1 MPVVD
6 TEPIVNDDFEGD
18 GTITSWAGDDCGMNT
33 TFSNPYVDALNGSDT
48 VLEYNDTGGQYANVR
63 FDVTTDFDLT
73 AKAKFTLKIY
83 VPSSSVSGSQT
94 NQISLKLQDA
104 DANPWERQSE
114 IIKVIALDTW
124 QEVTFDFENDE
135 VAGISNPLS
144 ITNFSRVVLQVNSE
158 NNTDAVIAYID
169 DFNYFK

>member
-1 MPVVD
+1 
-6 TEPIVNDDFEGD
+6 
-18 GTITSWAGDDCGMNT
+18 A
-33 TFSNPYVDALNGSDT
+33 
-48 VLEYNDTGGQYANVR
+48 
-63 FDVTTDFDLT
+63 
-73 AKAKFTLKIY
+73 
-83 VPSSSVSGSQT
+83 GSQT

-135 VAGISNPLS
+135 VAGVSNPLS